1 MRIVHLLAAT
11 ALVATPIA
19 AQEAPAPD
27 FARIV
32 DQGTNH
38 SQVMVLAQ
46 QMTDVIGPRLTN
58 SPAMRRAEDWAVS
71 EFRDMGLT
79 NVRKDGFDFGRGW
92 SIERSSV
99 RMVTPRPIQLT
110 AIPIAWT
117 QPTQGTLTAP
127 IVVAPMSKQ
136 AHFAAWRGKLAGK
149 IVLISA
155 PGAPKEQTDAPF
167 ERLSGEDIAKLDT
180 FREPTFDPAAV
191 ERREGRLT
199 FDDDL
204 DAFLKAEGAVAF
216 ARISYRDNKL
226 LHGEGYMH
234 RTGASLPGVEIA
246 AEDYRRLARLATM
259 GPAPT
264 LEIISD
270 VKFDDSDPQAYNIL
284 ADIPGTDRSGSY
296 VMAGAHF
303 DSWVAG
309 DGATDNAAGSAMV
322 MEAARIL
329 KAIGARPKRTIR
341 FALWNGEEQSLYG
354 SISYIEKYLARRPAP
369 AAAQNSDQNYY
380 GQTLRFPVTPLPGYR
395 DLAAYFNIDNGSGKL
410 RGIYAENNSAAVPTL
425 REWLSPFAPMGA
437 GNVVFGRTGGTDHQF
452 MAAIGLPAFQFVQ
465 DPLDYSSVTHHSGAD
480 TFDHLKATDMRQG
493 AMVLAWTLLQA
504 ANAEKP
510 LPRNPVPTQ
519 PAPTDPFATPD
530 PNAE

>member
-1 MRIVHLLAAT
+1 MRLIHLLAAT
-11 ALVATPIA
+11 ALVAAPLA
-19 AQEAPAPD
+19 AQDTPPPAPE

-32 DQGTNH
+32 DEGTNR

-46 QMTDVIGPRLTN
+46 QMTDVLGPRLTN
-58 SPAMRRAEDWAVS
+58 SPAMRKAEDWAVA
-71 EFRDMGLT
+71 EFQRMGLS

-117 QPTQGTLTAP
+117 PAVNATAP
-127 IVVAPMSKQ
+127 IVVAPMTKKE
-136 AHFAAWRGKLAGK
+136 HFAAWRGKLAGR
-149 IVLISA
+149 IVLVSP
-155 PGAPKEQTDAPF
+155 PGTAREGTEPAFK
-167 ERLSGEDIAKLDT
+167 RLSGEDIGKLDT
-180 FREPTFDPAAV
+180 YREPSWDPARNA
-191 ERREGRLT
+191 RTLASAT
-199 FDDDL
+199 FEEDL
-204 DAFLKAEGAVAF
+204 DAFLKAEGAVAL

-226 LHGEGYMH
+226 LHGEGYQH
-234 RTGASLPGVEIA
+234 RTGAQTPGVEIA
-246 AEDYRRLARLATM
+246 AEDYRRLARLAVM

-264 LEIISD
+264 LEIVSD
-270 VKFDDSDPQAYNIL
+270 VRFDDSNPQAYNIL
-284 ADIPGTDRSGSY
+284 ADIPGTDKSGSY

-329 KAIGARPKRTIR
+329 RAMGVRPKRTIR

-369 AAAQNSDQNYY
+369 ASPQNSEQNYY
-380 GQTLRFPVTPLPGYR
+380 GQTWRYPVTPLSGYR

-425 REWLSPFAPMGA
+425 REWLAPFAPMGS
-437 GNVVFGRTGGTDHQF
+437 GSVVFGRTGGTDHQF
-452 MAAIGLPAFQFVQ
+452 MAAIGLPAFQFIQ

-480 TFDHLKATDMRQG
+480 TFDHLKPADMRQG
-493 AMVLAWTLLQA
+493 AMVLAWMLLKA
-504 ANAEKP
+504 ANADTA
-510 LPRNPVPTQ
+510 LPRNPVPRQ
-519 PAPTDPFATPD
+519 PLPTDPFQTPD